1 MISATEA
8 VKILREHGIRMS
20 VSRLIH
26 GIEAGYY
33 SFGRVVSTGTTGRR
47 TVEIYKRKFEEWMED
62 VL

>member
-8 VKILREHGIRMS
+8 VRLLRERGVRMS
-20 VSRLIH
+20 VPRLIH

-33 SFGRVVSTGTTGRR
+33 SFGRVTGYGATGRR
-47 TVEIYKRKFEEWMED
+47 TVEIYRKDFEKWMEE

>member
-8 VKILREHGIRMS
+8 VRLLRERGIRMS
-20 VSRLIH
+20 VQRLIH

-33 SFGRVVSTGTTGRR
+33 SFGEVVNVGESGRR
-47 TVEIYKRKFEEWMED
+47 TVEIYKPAFEEWMEA

>member
-8 VKILREHGIRMS
+8 VRLLRERGIRMS
-20 VSRLIH
+20 VQRLIH

-33 SFGRVVSTGTTGRR
+33 SFGEVVNVGESGRR
-47 TVEIYKRKFEEWMED
+47 TVEIYKPEFEKWMEA